1 MFILKA
7 GFTLAQFQFGL
18 TIFSRGCLLGPS
30 MLLNIKVKIHLRK
43 GNSSGMTVSS
53 LSSSSSE
60 PEWAGAWWRSSSVLP
75 EYDLPPELLQCS

>member
-1 MFILKA
+1 
-7 GFTLAQFQFGL
+7 
-18 TIFSRGCLLGPS
+18 
-30 MLLNIKVKIHLRK
+30 
-43 GNSSGMTVSS
+43 MTVSS